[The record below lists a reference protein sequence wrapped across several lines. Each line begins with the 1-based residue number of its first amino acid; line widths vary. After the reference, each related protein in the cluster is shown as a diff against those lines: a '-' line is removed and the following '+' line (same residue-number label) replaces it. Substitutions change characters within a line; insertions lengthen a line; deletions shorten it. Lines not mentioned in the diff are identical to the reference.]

1 VYQTWN
7 SLVSCRLLPGVP
19 GPAGPSPLG
28 GTDTK
33 LMCISLNDV
42 KPASFR
48 RRVRQDGRGARA
60 GHLDD
65 PVVGPWQQGFPE
77 GFPWATWWVEEDL
90 NLRPYAYQA
99 YALTT

>member
-65 PVVGPWQQGFPE
+65 PVVCLGSG
-77 GFPWATWWVEEDL
+77 VS
-90 NLRPYAYQA
+90 
-99 YALTT
+99 